1 MRDLTQATKI
11 DNQCALA
18 YFNRAV
24 CYHDSGQVEKALTD
38 YGIVLLLGDQL
49 MLKVCLILYTLHGL
63 SLGYS
68 KYGYNKLLIYYIVH
82 NKLFTTLFNNK
93 LFTILFITNCQSYL

>member
-49 MLKVCLILYTLHGL
+49 MLKVCFILYTVHGL

-68 KYGYNKLLIYYIVH
+68 KYSYNKLSTV
-82 NKLFTTLFNNK
+82 
-93 LFTILFITNCQSYL
+93 LFITNYLPSC

>member
-1 MRDLTQATKI
+1 MKDLTKATKI

-24 CYHDSGQVEKALTD
+24 CYHDSGQYEKALTD

-49 MLKVCLILYTLHGL
+49 MLKVGL
-63 SLGYS
+63 QQFMHQVVSNMTAS
-68 KYGYNKLLIYYIVH
+68 IRVA
-82 NKLFTTLFNNK
+82 
-93 LFTILFITNCQSYL
+93 